1 MWTSFR
7 PNLWLPKR
15 STARRCTTWRA
26 SQRRSTPSDV
36 PSPWAPGSRELEQK
50 ATAAATTS
58 PTSSWSRTVCRVSA
72 TPTRRWAVTRVI
84 EPRYHF
90 FVFVE
95 PFACVCLQA
104 HIPVCVCVSVV
115 SVSIDEEGSHSSSE
129 EEADSHSTSSPQAT
143 SSSPSTSASTPVDM
157 PQPYS
162 SSLLH
167 TPSSS
172 SYLSSCPSS
181 SSILSSSCPTGVLEL
196 ASPSG
201 SHSPDSVCSSGHAS
215 PLLGPRSQCSGA
227 SSPDCDQERGVC
239 PTEHWTWA
247 RFLTNKS
254 KSNDW
259 GIILAEDVTRL
270 K

>member
-15 STARRCTTWRA
+15 STARRCATWRA

-104 HIPVCVCVSVV
+104 HIPVCVCVFQWCQCL
-115 SVSIDEEGSHSSSE
+115 
-129 EEADSHSTSSPQAT
+129 STKRAVTAAQRRRPTRTPPPRPKQPLPRLPPLPPP
-143 SSSPSTSASTPVDM
+143 PSTCLNLTRPPCSTPPPHPPISPPV
-157 PQPYS
+157 PLP
-162 SSLLH
+162 L
-167 TPSSS
+167 P
-172 SYLSSCPSS
+172 SCP
-181 SSILSSSCPTGVLEL
+181 PL
-196 ASPSG
+196 APPVSWS
-201 SHSPDSVCSSGHAS
+201 
-215 PLLGPRSQCSGA
+215 
-227 SSPDCDQERGVC
+227 
-239 PTEHWTWA
+239 
-247 RFLTNKS
+247 
-254 KSNDW
+254 
-259 GIILAEDVTRL
+259 
-270 K
+270 